1 LPSQT
6 GSIEQRDSLDGFISI
21 FVTIQA
27 FERKR
32 LSRSLPSFNFNMI
45 LSANTF
51 FSDQGNDTTVSNG
64 DGGGNTSP
72 KPHPSDPSEIIH
84 LFELIALPTAL
95 DIGKW

>member
-1 LPSQT
+1 M
-6 GSIEQRDSLDGFISI
+6 
-21 FVTIQA
+21 
-27 FERKR
+27 
-32 LSRSLPSFNFNMI
+32 SRTHYSTLLYSFDTLI

-64 DGGGNTSP
+64 DVGGNTSP

-84 LFELIALPTAL
+84 LFELIALPTTL